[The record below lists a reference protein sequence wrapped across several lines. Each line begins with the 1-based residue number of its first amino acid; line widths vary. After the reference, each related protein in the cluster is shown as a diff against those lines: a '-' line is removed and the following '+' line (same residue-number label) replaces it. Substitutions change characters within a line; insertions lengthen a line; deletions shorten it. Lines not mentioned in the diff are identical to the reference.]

1 MAVDAKRWD
10 RQYADHDPPTFED
23 PSPRVAEEVLHLPPA
38 TALDVAGGRGRH
50 AIPLAA
56 RGWDVTAV
64 DFSGMALRQGRQLAA
79 ERGVSVRWV
88 QADVEAWQPP
98 LRAFALVLVAYL
110 QVENTVLAGVLARA
124 AAAVASGGRLVA
136 VGYDLANRGRD
147 QAGPPEPSRLYSV
160 PVVTGAVHGLVV
172 ARAEQVERTVRR
184 SNGDTVTVVDTVV
197 RAVRPADG

>member
-38 TALDVAGGRGRH
+38 TALDVAAGRGRH
-50 AIPLAA
+50 AIPVAE

-79 ERGVSVRWV
+79 ECGVSVRWV

-110 QVENTVLAGVLARA
+110 QVEGTVLAGVPARA
-124 AAAVASGGRLVA
+124 AAAVASSGRLVA
-136 VGYDLANRGRD
+136 VGYDLANHGRD
-147 QAGPPEPSRLYSV
+147 QAGPAEPSRLYSV
-160 PVVTGAVHGLVV
+160 PAVTGAVHGLVV

-184 SNGDTVTVVDTVV
+184 RSGDTVTVVDTVV

>member
-23 PSPRVAEEVLHLPPA
+23 PSPRVAEGVLHLPPA

-88 QADVEAWQPP
+88 QADVEASQPP

-110 QVENTVLAGVLARA
+110 QVEDTVLAGVLARA